1 MAITIVNIQDRI
13 DALAPE
19 WEQLAK
25 RVTAPP
31 FLWAGW
37 VSAWWQA
44 FGRGR
49 LQILA
54 AYEDGRLIG
63 VLPLLRARGA
73 LSSTTNYHTPLFGFL
88 TSNKRATEHLA
99 ATLFA
104 QKAPCINLAFLP
116 STDHGVSVTSAA
128 ASAARYRLLTET
140 KQVAPYVDTRGSW
153 EDYES
158 RLRRK
163 FRSELRRRQ
172 RRLEEQGDLTLE
184 VRDGTDKLGQ
194 LLDEGFRIEGSG
206 WKGAQGT
213 SIISHPTTRDFYTQV
228 ARWAAERGW
237 LRLAFLRLNGKALAF
252 DFCLEYNGTHF
263 LLKTGYDPAYNKF
276 APGMIVRYLM
286 LSRAFSTGISTYDF
300 LGADYGWKREWASVQ
315 QEQVSLH
322 MFAPTVLGSFYR
334 TGLVYGRPVARRV
347 RGEAYS
353 ILGERG
359 TDLLER
365 VYRAARRQ
373 W

>member
-1 MAITIVNIQDRI
+1 MAITINIQDRI
-13 DALAPE
+13 EAVASE
-19 WEQLAK
+19 WEGLAQ

-37 VSAWWQA
+37 VGAWWQA

-63 VLPLLRARGA
+63 VLPLLRTRGA

-88 TSNKRATEHLA
+88 TANKRATEHLVG
-99 ATLFA
+99 TLFA
-104 QKAPCINLAFLP
+104 QGAQRINLAFLP
-116 STDHGVSVTSAA
+116 STDHGVPVTSAA

-153 EDYES
+153 ENYES

-163 FRSELRRRQ
+163 FRSELRRRR

-184 VRDGTDKLGQ
+184 VRDGTDSLGQ

-206 WKGAQGT
+206 WKEAQGT
-213 SIISHPTTRDFYTQV
+213 SIISHPTTRGFYTQV

-276 APGMIVRYLM
+276 APGMIIRYLM
-286 LSRAFSTGISTYDF
+286 LYRVFSTDISTYDF

-322 MFAPTVLGSFYR
+322 MFAPTVLGTLYR
-334 TGLVYGRPVARRV
+334 TGFVYGRPVAQRV
-347 RGEAYS
+347 KDEAYS

-359 TDLLER
+359 SSLFER

-373 W
+373 R